1 MMQGGT
7 VPDPIREI
15 FKYHYWATNIIID
28 HVATLPPARLNDSV
42 PGTAGSIIDTL
53 NHLVRADRLYLLL
66 LNEQPRPP
74 REARTFPL
82 DELRDMF
89 EAQTKQWEELL
100 DHVDDYDPTLHNEEG
115 DFPHARDLLITQA
128 IHHGNDHR
136 THICTILG
144 AMGQEVPEIDEWAFW
159 FSPEH

>member
-1 MMQGGT
+1 MQGGT
-7 VPDPIREI
+7 VPEPIREI
-15 FKYHYWATNIIID
+15 FKYHYWATFTIID
-28 HVATLPPARLNDSV
+28 HLATLPPEHLNDSV

-53 NHLVRADRLYLLL
+53 KHLINADNLYQVLVQD
-66 LNEQPRPP
+66 QPRPP
-74 REARTFPL
+74 R
-82 DELRDMF
+82 DEQTNTLQGLRDKF
-89 EAQTKQWEELL
+89 EAQSTKWEEIL

-144 AMGQEVPEIDEWAFW
+144 ATGQEVPEIDEWTYW
-159 FSPEH
+159 FSDQH